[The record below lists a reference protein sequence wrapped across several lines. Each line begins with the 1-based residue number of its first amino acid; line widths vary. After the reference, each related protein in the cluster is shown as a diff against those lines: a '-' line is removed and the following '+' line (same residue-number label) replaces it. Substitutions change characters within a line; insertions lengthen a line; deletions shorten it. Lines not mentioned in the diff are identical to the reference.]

1 MENPS
6 LVDQKLTVGQV
17 RDQFEQWRNTR
28 EKRTDIPT
36 ELWQAAISLAE
47 HTSVYQ
53 ISKALRLNYTDL
65 KHRVEAQ
72 RGSAVPA
79 AVNDSAF
86 IELGVGP
93 VPAASECI
101 VEMEDK
107 QGLKMKMCFKGEIGF
122 DLLELGKAFLDKQ
135 S

>member
-1 MENPS
+1 MEIPS
-6 LVDQKLTVGQV
+6 LADQKPTVEQV

-65 KHRVEAQ
+65 RHRVEAQ
-72 RGSAVPA
+72 RDRALPP
-79 AVNDSAF
+79 AVNGSAF
-86 IELGVGP
+86 IELGSSQL
-93 VPAASECI
+93 PATSECI

-107 QGLKMKMCFKGEIGF
+107 QGLKMRMCFKGEIGF
-122 DLLELGKAFLDKQ
+122 DLLELGKAFLGKRT
-135 S
+135 

>member
-1 MENPS
+1 MEIPT
-6 LVDQKLTVGQV
+6 LADQKPTVEQV

-36 ELWQAAISLAE
+36 ELWQAAISLAK

-72 RGSAVPA
+72 GGSALRA
-79 AVNDSAF
+79 AVNGSAF
-86 IELGVGP
+86 IELGVGQ
-93 VPAASECI
+93 VPAAAECI

-107 QGLKMKMCFKGEIGF
+107 EGLKMKMCFKGEIGF
-122 DLLELGKAFLDKQ
+122 DLLELGKAFLDKR